1 MNPDERAIRE
11 LFATW
16 LRAIGDGDI
25 ALLLPLLDED
35 VVFISP
41 GQPLMRGRDAY
52 ATELRTVF
60 ETQHIEAVNDIQE
73 ITVSGS
79 LAYCWNYLRVT
90 LKPVQEGVAVRRS
103 GYTLTVLRKDE
114 TRGWRVYRDA
124 NLVSAEL

>member
-1 MNPDERAIRE
+1 MDHDERAIRE

-16 LRAIGDGDI
+16 SRAIAEGDL
-25 ALLLPLLDED
+25 ALVMPLLDEN

-41 GQPLMRGRDAY
+41 GQPLTRGRDAY

-60 ETQHIEAVNDIQE
+60 ETQHVEAVNDIQE
-73 ITVSGS
+73 IAVSGN

-90 LKPVQEGVAVRRS
+90 IKSLQEGGSMRRS
-103 GYTLTVLRKDE
+103 GYTLTVLRKDA

-124 NLVSAEL
+124 NFVSSEL

>member
-1 MNPDERAIRE
+1 MDHDEHAIRE

-16 LRAIGDGDI
+16 SRAMAEGDI
-25 ALLLPLLDED
+25 ALVMPLLDDD

-60 ETQHIEAVNDIQE
+60 ETQFIEAVNDIQE
-73 ITVSGS
+73 ITVSGN

-90 LKPVQEGVAVRRS
+90 IKPVQEGISVRRS
-103 GYTLTVLRKDE
+103 GYTLTVLRKHE

-124 NLVSAEL
+124 NFVSSEL